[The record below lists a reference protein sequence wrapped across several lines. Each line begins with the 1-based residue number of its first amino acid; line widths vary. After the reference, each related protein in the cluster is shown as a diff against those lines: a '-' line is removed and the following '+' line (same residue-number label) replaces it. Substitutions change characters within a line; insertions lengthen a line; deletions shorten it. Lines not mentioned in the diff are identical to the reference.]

1 MSVLTGFACWIPRND
16 VRDKFSKKMQN
27 NINSNQCEK
36 RKVCVNDR
44 ILFKKSLILEGKALR
59 TKVNTFVTSS
69 GILGR
74 LRTWTNHLEKILVM
88 SRKKFT
94 PLTLKIT
101 SINFEGL

>member
-1 MSVLTGFACWIPRND
+1 
-16 VRDKFSKKMQN
+16 MQN

-69 GILGR
+69 EILGR
-74 LRTWTNHLEKILVM
+74 LRI
-88 SRKKFT
+88 
-94 PLTLKIT
+94 
-101 SINFEGL
+101 